1 MVRHGTAPYGT
12 IELDGIDRQI
22 IHTLSLNAR
31 ASYTDMGKAAGISPT
46 AARARFNKLVR
57 TGALF
62 LVLRMNPAAL
72 GFGIDAMV
80 GIRCVNRMA
89 KEVGVQLVGL
99 DEVSYVGF
107 VTGGFDIIIE
117 VFVRDN
123 DSLFQFLHETLNRID
138 GIAAT
143 ETWTV
148 LRTEKFS
155 HTWTGGTYP
164 LDEPGAE
171 HAPALPA
178 SSSRTS
184 ATRSPGK
191 FDTQRSDRGWRQ

>member
-12 IELDGIDRQI
+12 IELDDIDRQI

-46 AARARFNKLVR
+46 AARARFNKLIR

-62 LVLRMNPAAL
+62 LVLRMNPAAF
-72 GFGIDAMV
+72 GFGVDAMV
-80 GIRCVNRMA
+80 GIRCVNRTA
-89 KEVGVQLVGL
+89 KEVGAQLVLL

-123 DSLFQFLHETLNRID
+123 DSLFQFLHETLDRIG

-148 LRTEKFS
+148 LRTQKFS
-155 HTWTGGTYP
+155 HTWTGGTYS
-164 LDEPGAE
+164 LDAPDAE
-171 HAPALPA
+171 DAPALA
-178 SSSRTS
+178 LAGERD
-184 ATRSPGK
+184 A
-191 FDTQRSDRGWRQ
+191 